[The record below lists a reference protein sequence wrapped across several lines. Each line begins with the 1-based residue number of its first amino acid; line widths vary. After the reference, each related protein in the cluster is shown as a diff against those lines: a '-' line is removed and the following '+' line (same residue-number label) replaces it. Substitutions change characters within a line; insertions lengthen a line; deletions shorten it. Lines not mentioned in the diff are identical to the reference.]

1 MYICTVLCQL
11 IAARKAMTTHGPVPT
26 PIKFVKGRGV
36 GSNQGS
42 RFHVQRREGFDD
54 GWDVEDEVDAERRL
68 GTSVMV
74 RDAKSV
80 ISYNTSPDIGFTQSI
95 NPFQGCEH
103 GCVYCYARPSHAYLD
118 LSPGLDFETKL
129 FAKGNAAEVLRRELS
144 SKAYKPDV
152 IALGANTDPY
162 QPIER
167 ELGITRAILEV
178 LAEFNAPVSITTKSA
193 LVTRD
198 LDILGPMAAKGL
210 ARVNVS
216 LATLDPHIARIMD
229 PRAPAPHRRLRA
241 MQQLSA
247 AGVPTSVFA
256 SPMIPAINDMEV
268 EAILEAASEA
278 GARNASMIVL
288 RLPREVKDLVHEWL
302 RHHFPLR
309 ADHVISLV
317 RQMRDGKDN
326 ESQFGTRMRGTGI
339 YAELLRRRFQLAR
352 RKQGLDRPT
361 APLNTVLFKAPQ
373 RNIAHQKSLF

>member
-1 MYICTVLCQL
+1 MPSV
-11 IAARKAMTTHGPVPT
+11 VP
-26 PIKFVKGRGV
+26 
-36 GSNQGS
+36 
-42 RFHVQRREGFDD
+42 
-54 GWDVEDEVDAERRL
+54 A
-68 GTSVMV
+68 
-74 RDAKSV
+74 
-80 ISYNTSPDIGFTQSI
+80 
-95 NPFQGCEH
+95 
-103 GCVYCYARPSHAYLD
+103 

-144 SKAYKPDV
+144 SKAYKPAV

-210 ARVNVS
+210 ARVNIS
-216 LATLDPHIARIMD
+216 LATLDPHTARILD

-241 MQQLSA
+241 IQQLSD

-268 EAILEAASEA
+268 EAILKAAREA
-278 GARNASMIVL
+278 GACNASMIVL
-288 RLPREVKDLVHEWL
+288 RLPREVKDLFHEWL
-302 RHHFPLR
+302 RHHFPMR

-326 ESQFGTRMRGTGI
+326 ESEFGTRMRGKGVN
-339 YAELLRRRFQLAR
+339 AELLLQRFRLAR
-352 RKQGLDRPT
+352 RMLGFGSQATTLD
-361 APLNTVLFKAPQ
+361 VSLFKVPSSQ
-373 RNIAHQKSLF
+373 RGLF